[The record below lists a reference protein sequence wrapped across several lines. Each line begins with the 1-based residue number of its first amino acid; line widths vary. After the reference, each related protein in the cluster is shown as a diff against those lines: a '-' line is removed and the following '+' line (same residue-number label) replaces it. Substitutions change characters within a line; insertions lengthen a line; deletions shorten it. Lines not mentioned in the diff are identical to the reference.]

1 MRTNIDLDEKLV
13 RRALKVSSSKTKK
26 EVIHQALLLFVQLK
40 ERKSLRALKAKI
52 EFSDDYDHKKSGL
65 VNGDC

>member
-13 RRALKVSSSKTKK
+13 RRALKVSGSKTKK

-40 ERKSLRALKAKI
+40 ERKSLRDLKAKI
-52 EFSDDYDHKKSGL
+52 EFSDDYDHKKMRAG
-65 VNGDC
+65 